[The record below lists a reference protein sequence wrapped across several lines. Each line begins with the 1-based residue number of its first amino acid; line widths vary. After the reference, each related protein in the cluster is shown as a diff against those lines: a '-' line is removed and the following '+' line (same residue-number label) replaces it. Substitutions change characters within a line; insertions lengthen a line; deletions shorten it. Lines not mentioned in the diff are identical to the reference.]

1 MVNVMVKITNKMV
14 TKTLQGC
21 SYTEFWVSPANWQKA
36 TKKDLS
42 KDWFV
47 ECVFFDPRYEKK
59 YPKGFSFRKKANK
72 PQTIEE
78 RKALISFFLKS
89 IPQQFNDGYNPI
101 TKKYMNLRNE
111 GLYPDLLFIE
121 AYRRALE
128 IKSGTKSHLY
138 NIKRAIDRLEE
149 ASEALGMQYIKIKD
163 LRRVDLK
170 RMLDYLK
177 LTDKYY
183 NKFVIYFSSLYRE
196 LIEYECCESNITR
209 DIYPKKTFKEPRL
222 VLEKNELDRVRKHLE
237 EIHPDFYRYMMIFLY
252 SGARNT
258 ELFRLQR
265 KDVDLDKQ
273 EFVIL
278 LEKGGQYKRCTKV
291 ILSPALEYWQDI
303 CSECKSPDDYLFALN
318 FVPSKKMGN
327 KEIVTRFWKRNVKDK
342 LGIEADFYS
351 LKHYMLD
358 NLDSDTAMLLASH
371 TNKNTTA
378 IYQVNK
384 AKKDREMLKQ
394 LKIEI

>member
-1 MVNVMVKITNKMV
+1 MV
-14 TKTLQGC
+14 TKTFEGC

-36 TKKDLS
+36 TKKDLD
-42 KDWFV
+42 KEWYV
-47 ECVFFDPRYEKK
+47 QCVFFDPRFEKK
-59 YPKGFSFRKKANK
+59 YPKGFPYRKKANK

-78 RKALISFFLKS
+78 RKAMISFLLKN
-89 IPQQFNDGYNPI
+89 IPKQLNDGYNPI
-101 TKKYMNLRNE
+101 IKKYMHLQKE
-111 GLYPDLLFIE
+111 GLYPDLHFIE
-121 AYRRALE
+121 AFRRALE
-128 IKSGTKSHLY
+128 IKTGTKSHLY
-138 NIKRAIDRLEE
+138 NIKCAIDRLEK
-149 ASEALGMQYIKIKD
+149 ASEVLEMQNIKVKD

-170 RMLDYLK
+170 RMLDWLQ
-177 LTDKYY
+177 LPDKYY
-183 NKFVIYFSSLYRE
+183 NRFVIYFSSLYRE

-222 VLEKNELDRVRKHLE
+222 VLEKSELDKVKEHLE
-237 EIHPDFYRYMMIFLY
+237 EHYPDFYRYMMIFLY

-291 ILSPALEYWQDI
+291 ILGPALEYWQDV

-318 FVPSKKMGN
+318 FVPSKKMGHT
-327 KEIVTRFWKRNVKDK
+327 EIVTRFWKRNVKDK
-342 LGIEADFYS
+342 LGVDADFYA

-384 AKKDREMLKQ
+384 AKKEREMLKQ

>member
-1 MVNVMVKITNKMV
+1 MITN
-14 TKTLQGC
+14 TIQGC
-21 SYTEFWVSPANWQKA
+21 SYTELWVSPANWQKA
-36 TKKDLS
+36 TKKDLD
-42 KDWFV
+42 KDWYV
-47 ECVFFDPRYEKK
+47 QCIFFDPRYEKK
-59 YPKGFSFRKKANK
+59 YPKGFPYRKKANK

-78 RKALISFFLKS
+78 RKALISFLLKN
-89 IPQQFNDGYNPI
+89 IPQQFNNGYNPI
-101 TKKYMNLRNE
+101 TKKYMNLRDE

-121 AYRRALE
+121 AFKRALE

-138 NIKRAIDRLEE
+138 NIKRAIERLEE

-170 RMLDYLK
+170 IMLDYLQ
-177 LTDKYY
+177 LPDKYY
-183 NKFVIYFSSLYRE
+183 NKFVIYLSSLYRV

-222 VLEKNELDRVRKHLE
+222 VLEKNELDRIKELLE
-237 EIHPDFYRYMMIFLY
+237 ETHPEFYRYMMIFLY

-291 ILSPALEYWQDI
+291 ILTPALEYWKEV
-303 CSECKSPDDYLFALN
+303 CEECQSPDDYLFALN
-318 FVPSKKMGN
+318 FVPSKKMGHT
-327 KEIVTRFWKRNVKDK
+327 EIVTRFWKRNVKDK
-342 LGIEADFYS
+342 LGIEADFYA

>member
-1 MVNVMVKITNKMV
+1 MITN
-14 TKTLQGC
+14 TIQGC
-21 SYTEFWVSPANWQKA
+21 SYTELWVSPANWQKA
-36 TKKDLS
+36 TKKDLD
-42 KDWFV
+42 KDWYV
-47 ECVFFDPRYEKK
+47 QCIFFDPRYEKK
-59 YPKGFSFRKKANK
+59 YPKGFPYRKKANK

-78 RKALISFFLKS
+78 RKALISFLLKN
-89 IPQQFNDGYNPI
+89 IPQQFNNGYNPI
-101 TKKYMNLRNE
+101 TKKYMNLRDE
-111 GLYPDLLFIE
+111 GLYPDLIFIE
-121 AYRRALE
+121 AFKRALE

-138 NIKRAIDRLEE
+138 NMKRAIERLEE

-170 RMLDYLK
+170 RMLDWLQ
-177 LTDKYY
+177 LPDKYY
-183 NKFVIYFSSLYRE
+183 NRFVIYFSSLYRE

-222 VLEKNELDRVRKHLE
+222 VLEKNELDKIREHLE
-237 EIHPDFYRYMMIFLY
+237 ETHPEFYRYMMIFLY

-291 ILSPALEYWQDI
+291 ILTPALEYWKEV
-303 CSECKSPDDYLFALN
+303 CEECQSPDDYLFALN

-327 KEIVTRFWKRNVKDK
+327 TEIVTRFWKRNVKDK
-342 LGIEADFYS
+342 LGVDADFYA

>member
-1 MVNVMVKITNKMV
+1 MITN
-14 TKTLQGC
+14 TIQGC
-21 SYTEFWVSPANWQKA
+21 SYTELWVSPANWQKA
-36 TKKDLS
+36 TKKDLD
-42 KDWFV
+42 KDWYV
-47 ECVFFDPRYEKK
+47 QCIFFDPRYEKK
-59 YPKGFSFRKKANK
+59 YPKGFPYRKKANK

-78 RKALISFFLKS
+78 RKALISFLLKN
-89 IPQQFNDGYNPI
+89 ILQQFNNGYNPI
-101 TKKYMNLRNE
+101 TKKYMNLRDE

-121 AYRRALE
+121 AFKRALE
-128 IKSGTKSHLY
+128 IKSGAKSHLY
-138 NIKRAIDRLEE
+138 NIKRAIERLEE
-149 ASEALGMQYIKIKD
+149 ASEALGMQYIKVKD

-170 RMLDYLK
+170 IMLDYLQ
-177 LTDKYY
+177 LPDKYY
-183 NKFVIYFSSLYRE
+183 NKFVIYFSSLYRV

-222 VLEKNELDRVRKHLE
+222 VLEKNELDKIKELLE
-237 EIHPDFYRYMMIFLY
+237 ETHPEFYRYMMIFLY

-291 ILSPALEYWQDI
+291 ILTPALEYWKEV
-303 CSECKSPDDYLFALN
+303 CEECQSPDDYLFALN
-318 FVPSKKMGN
+318 FVPSKKMGHT
-327 KEIVTRFWKRNVKDK
+327 EIVTRFWKRNVKDK
-342 LGIEADFYS
+342 LGIEADFYA

>member
-1 MVNVMVKITNKMV
+1 MVNVMVKITNKMI

-78 RKALISFFLKS
+78 RKALISLFLKS

-138 NIKRAIDRLEE
+138 NIKCAIDRLEK

-170 RMLDYLK
+170 RMLDYLQ

-183 NKFVIYFSSLYRE
+183 NKFVIYISSLYRE

-222 VLEKNELDRVRKHLE
+222 VLEKNELDRVREYLE
-237 EIHPDFYRYMMIFLY
+237 EAHPDFYRYMMIFLY

-291 ILSPALEYWQDI
+291 ILGPALEYWQDV
-303 CSECKSPDDYLFALN
+303 CNECKSPDDYLFALN
-318 FVPSKKMGN
+318 FVPSKKMGH

>member
-1 MVNVMVKITNKMV
+1 MITN
-14 TKTLQGC
+14 TIQGC
-21 SYTEFWVSPANWQKA
+21 SYTELWVSPANWQKA
-36 TKKDLS
+36 TKKDLD
-42 KDWFV
+42 KDWYV
-47 ECVFFDPRYEKK
+47 QCIFFDPRYEKK
-59 YPKGFSFRKKANK
+59 YPKGFPYRKKANK

-78 RKALISFFLKS
+78 RKALISFLLKN
-89 IPQQFNDGYNPI
+89 IPQQFNNGYNPI
-101 TKKYMNLRNE
+101 TKKYMNLRDE
-111 GLYPDLLFIE
+111 GLYPDLIFIE
-121 AYRRALE
+121 AFKRALE

-138 NIKRAIDRLEE
+138 NIKRAIERLEE
-149 ASEALGMQYIKIKD
+149 ASEALGMQYIKVKD

-170 RMLDYLK
+170 IMLDYLQ
-177 LTDKYY
+177 LPDKYY
-183 NKFVIYFSSLYRE
+183 NKFVIYFSSLYRV

-222 VLEKNELDRVRKHLE
+222 VLEKNELDKIKELLE
-237 EIHPDFYRYMMIFLY
+237 ETHPEFYRYMMIFLY

-291 ILSPALEYWQDI
+291 ILTPALEYWKEV
-303 CSECKSPDDYLFALN
+303 CEECQSPDDYLFSLN
-318 FVPSKKMGN
+318 FVPSKKMGHT
-327 KEIVTRFWKRNVKDK
+327 EIVTRFWKRKVKDK
-342 LGIEADFYS
+342 LGIEADFYA

>member
-1 MVNVMVKITNKMV
+1 MITN
-14 TKTLQGC
+14 TIQGC
-21 SYTEFWVSPANWQKA
+21 SYTELWVSPANWQKA
-36 TKKDLS
+36 TKKDLD
-42 KDWFV
+42 KDWYV
-47 ECVFFDPRYEKK
+47 QCIFFDPRYEKK
-59 YPKGFSFRKKANK
+59 YPKGFPYRKKANK

-78 RKALISFFLKS
+78 RKALISFLLKN
-89 IPQQFNDGYNPI
+89 IPQQFNNGYNPI
-101 TKKYMNLRNE
+101 TKKYMNLRDE
-111 GLYPDLLFIE
+111 GLYSDLLFIE
-121 AYRRALE
+121 AFKRALE

-138 NIKRAIDRLEE
+138 NIKRAIERLEE
-149 ASEALGMQYIKIKD
+149 ASEALGMQYIKVKD

-170 RMLDYLK
+170 IMLDYLQ
-177 LTDKYY
+177 LPDKYY
-183 NKFVIYFSSLYRE
+183 NKFVIYFSSLYRV

-222 VLEKNELDRVRKHLE
+222 VLEKNELDKIKELLE
-237 EIHPDFYRYMMIFLY
+237 ETHPEFYRYMMIFLY

-291 ILSPALEYWQDI
+291 ILTPALEYWKEV
-303 CSECKSPDDYLFALN
+303 CEECQSPDDYLFSLN
-318 FVPSKKMGN
+318 FVPSKKMGHT
-327 KEIVTRFWKRNVKDK
+327 EIVTRFWKRKVKDK
-342 LGIEADFYS
+342 LGIEADFYA

>member
-1 MVNVMVKITNKMV
+1 MITN
-14 TKTLQGC
+14 TIQGC
-21 SYTEFWVSPANWQKA
+21 SYTELWVSPANWQKA
-36 TKKDLS
+36 TKKDLD
-42 KDWFV
+42 KDWYV
-47 ECVFFDPRYEKK
+47 QCIFFDPRYEKK
-59 YPKGFSFRKKANK
+59 YPKGFPYRKKANK

-78 RKALISFFLKS
+78 RKALISFLLKN
-89 IPQQFNDGYNPI
+89 IPQQFNNGYNPI
-101 TKKYMNLRNE
+101 TKKYMNLRDE

-121 AYRRALE
+121 AFKRALE
-128 IKSGTKSHLY
+128 IKSGAKSHLY
-138 NIKRAIDRLEE
+138 NIKRAIERLEE

-170 RMLDYLK
+170 IMLDYLQ
-177 LTDKYY
+177 LPDKYY
-183 NKFVIYFSSLYRE
+183 NKFVIYFSSLYRV

-222 VLEKNELDRVRKHLE
+222 VLEKNELDKIKELLE
-237 EIHPDFYRYMMIFLY
+237 ETYPEFYRYMMIFLY

-291 ILSPALEYWQDI
+291 ILTPALEYWKEV
-303 CSECKSPDDYLFALN
+303 CEECQSPDDYLFSLN
-318 FVPSKKMGN
+318 FVPSKKMGHT
-327 KEIVTRFWKRNVKDK
+327 EIVTRFWKRNVKDK
-342 LGIEADFYS
+342 LGIEADFYA

>member
-1 MVNVMVKITNKMV
+1 MITN
-14 TKTLQGC
+14 TIQGC
-21 SYTEFWVSPANWQKA
+21 SYTELWVSPANWQKA
-36 TKKDLS
+36 TKKDLD
-42 KDWFV
+42 KDWYV
-47 ECVFFDPRYEKK
+47 QCIFFDPRYEKK
-59 YPKGFSFRKKANK
+59 YPKGFPYRKKANK

-78 RKALISFFLKS
+78 RKALISFLLKN
-89 IPQQFNDGYNPI
+89 IPQQFNNGYNPI
-101 TKKYMNLRNE
+101 TKKYMNLRDE

-121 AYRRALE
+121 AFKRALE

-138 NIKRAIDRLEE
+138 NIKRAIERLEK
-149 ASEALGMQYIKIKD
+149 ASEALGMQYIKVKD

-170 RMLDYLK
+170 IMLDYLQ
-177 LTDKYY
+177 LPDKYY
-183 NKFVIYFSSLYRE
+183 NKFVIYFSSLYRV

-222 VLEKNELDRVRKHLE
+222 VLEKNELDKIKELLE
-237 EIHPDFYRYMMIFLY
+237 ETHPEFYRYMMIFLY

-291 ILSPALEYWQDI
+291 ILTPALEYWKEV
-303 CSECKSPDDYLFALN
+303 CEECQSPDDYLFALN
-318 FVPSKKMGN
+318 FVPSKKMGHT
-327 KEIVTRFWKRNVKDK
+327 EIVTRFWKRNVKDK
-342 LGIEADFYS
+342 LGIEADFYA

>member
-170 RMLDYLK
+170 RMLDYLQ

-222 VLEKNELDRVRKHLE
+222 VLEKNELDRVREHLE
-237 EIHPDFYRYMMIFLY
+237 ETHPDFYRYMMIFLY

-291 ILSPALEYWQDI
+291 ILGPALEYWQDV

-358 NLDSDTAMLLASH
+358 NLDSDTAMLFASH

>member
-1 MVNVMVKITNKMV
+1 MV
-14 TKTLQGC
+14 TKTFEGC

-36 TKKDLS
+36 TKKDLD
-42 KDWFV
+42 KEWYV
-47 ECVFFDPRYEKK
+47 QCTFFDPRYEKK
-59 YPKGFSFRKKANK
+59 YPKGFPYRKKANR
-72 PQTIEE
+72 PNTIEE
-78 RKALISFFLKS
+78 RKAMISFLLKN
-89 IPQQFNDGYNPI
+89 IPKQLNDGYNPI
-101 TKKYMNLRNE
+101 IKKYMHLQKE
-111 GLYPDLLFIE
+111 GLYPDLHFIE
-121 AYRRALE
+121 AFRRALE
-128 IKSGTKSHLY
+128 IKTGTKSHLY
-138 NIKRAIDRLEE
+138 NIKCAIDRLEK
-149 ASEALGMQYIKIKD
+149 ASEVLEMQNIKVKD

-170 RMLDYLK
+170 RMLDWLQ
-177 LTDKYY
+177 LPDKYY
-183 NKFVIYFSSLYRE
+183 NRFVIYFSSLYRE
-196 LIEYECCESNITR
+196 LIEYECCEFNITR

-222 VLEKNELDRVRKHLE
+222 VLKKNELDKVKEHLE
-237 EIHPDFYRYMMIFLY
+237 EHYPDFYRYMMIFLY

-291 ILSPALEYWQDI
+291 ILSPALEYWREV
-303 CSECKSPDDYLFALN
+303 CEECQSPDDYLFSLN
-318 FVPSKKMGN
+318 FVPSKKMGHT
-327 KEIVTRFWKRNVKDK
+327 EIVTRFWKRNVKDK
-342 LGIEADFYS
+342 LGVDADFYA

-384 AKKDREMLKQ
+384 AKKEREMLKQ

>member
-78 RKALISFFLKS
+78 RKALISLFLKS

-101 TKKYMNLRNE
+101 TKKYMAIRDE

-121 AYRRALE
+121 AFRRALE

-138 NIKRAIDRLEE
+138 NIKRAIERLEK

-170 RMLDYLK
+170 RMLDYLQ

-222 VLEKNELDRVRKHLE
+222 VLEKNELDRVREHLE
-237 EIHPDFYRYMMIFLY
+237 EAYPDFYRYMMIFLY

-291 ILSPALEYWQDI
+291 ILSPALEYWREV
-303 CSECKSPDDYLFALN
+303 CEECKSPDDYLFALN

>member
-1 MVNVMVKITNKMV
+1 MV

-59 YPKGFSFRKKANK
+59 YPKGFSFRNK

-78 RKALISFFLKS
+78 RKALISLFLKS

-101 TKKYMNLRNE
+101 TKKYMVLRDE

-138 NIKRAIDRLEE
+138 NIKRAIERLEK

-170 RMLDYLK
+170 RMLDYLQ

-222 VLEKNELDRVRKHLE
+222 VLEKNELDRVREHLE
-237 EIHPDFYRYMMIFLY
+237 EAYPDFYRYMMIFLY

-291 ILSPALEYWQDI
+291 ILGPALEYWREV
-303 CSECKSPDDYLFALN
+303 CEECKSPDDYLFALN

>member
-1 MVNVMVKITNKMV
+1 MITN
-14 TKTLQGC
+14 TIQGC
-21 SYTEFWVSPANWQKA
+21 SYTELWVSPANWQKA
-36 TKKDLS
+36 TKKDLD
-42 KDWFV
+42 KDWYV
-47 ECVFFDPRYEKK
+47 QCIFFDPRYEKK
-59 YPKGFSFRKKANK
+59 YPKGFPYRKKANK

-78 RKALISFFLKS
+78 RKALISFLLKN
-89 IPQQFNDGYNPI
+89 IPQQFNNGYNPI
-101 TKKYMNLRNE
+101 TKKYMNLRDE
-111 GLYPDLLFIE
+111 GLYPDLIFIE
-121 AYRRALE
+121 AFKRALE

-138 NIKRAIDRLEE
+138 NMKRAIERLEE

-170 RMLDYLK
+170 RMLDWLQ
-177 LTDKYY
+177 LPDKYY
-183 NKFVIYFSSLYRE
+183 NRFVIYFSSLYRE

-222 VLEKNELDRVRKHLE
+222 VLEKNELDKIREHLE
-237 EIHPDFYRYMMIFLY
+237 ETHPEFYRYMMIFLY

-291 ILSPALEYWQDI
+291 ILTPALEYWKEV
-303 CSECKSPDDYLFALN
+303 CEECQSPDDYLFALN

-327 KEIVTRFWKRNVKDK
+327 TEIVTRFWKRNVKDK
-342 LGIEADFYS
+342 LGIEADFYA

>member
-1 MVNVMVKITNKMV
+1 MV
-14 TKTLQGC
+14 TKTLDGC
-21 SYTEFWVSPANWQKA
+21 SYSELWVSPANWQKA
-36 TKKDLS
+36 TKKDLD
-42 KDWFV
+42 KDWYV
-47 ECVFFDPRYEKK
+47 QCIFFDPRYGKK
-59 YPKGFSFRKKANK
+59 YPKGFPYRKKANK

-78 RKALISFFLKS
+78 RKALISFLLKN
-89 IPQQFNDGYNPI
+89 IPQQFNNGYNPI
-101 TKKYMNLRNE
+101 TKKYMNLRDE

-121 AYRRALE
+121 AFKRALE

-138 NIKRAIDRLEE
+138 NIKRAIERLEE
-149 ASEALGMQYIKIKD
+149 ASEALGMQYIKVKD

-170 RMLDYLK
+170 RMLDWLQ
-177 LTDKYY
+177 LPDKYY
-183 NKFVIYFSSLYRE
+183 NRFVIYFSSLYRE
-196 LIEYECCESNITR
+196 LIEYECCEANITR

-222 VLEKNELDRVRKHLE
+222 VLEKNELDKIREHLE
-237 EIHPDFYRYMMIFLY
+237 ETHPEFYRYMMIFLY

-291 ILSPALEYWQDI
+291 ILNPALEYWKEV
-303 CSECKSPDDYLFALN
+303 CEECQSPDDYLFALN
-318 FVPSKKMGN
+318 FVPSKKMGHT
-327 KEIVTRFWKRNVKDK
+327 EIVTRFWKRNVKDK
-342 LGIEADFYS
+342 LGIEADFYA

>member
-1 MVNVMVKITNKMV
+1 
-14 TKTLQGC
+14 
-21 SYTEFWVSPANWQKA
+21 
-36 TKKDLS
+36 
-42 KDWFV
+42 
-47 ECVFFDPRYEKK
+47 
-59 YPKGFSFRKKANK
+59 
-72 PQTIEE
+72 
-78 RKALISFFLKS
+78 
-89 IPQQFNDGYNPI
+89 
-101 TKKYMNLRNE
+101 MNLRDE

-121 AYRRALE
+121 AFKRALE

-138 NIKRAIDRLEE
+138 NIKRAIERLEE
-149 ASEALGMQYIKIKD
+149 ASESLGMQYIKVKD

-170 RMLDYLK
+170 IMLDYLQ
-177 LTDKYY
+177 LPDKYY
-183 NKFVIYFSSLYRE
+183 NKFVIYFSSLYRV

-222 VLEKNELDRVRKHLE
+222 VLEKNELDKIKELLE
-237 EIHPDFYRYMMIFLY
+237 ETHPEFYRYMMIFLY

-291 ILSPALEYWQDI
+291 ILTPALEYWKEV
-303 CSECKSPDDYLFALN
+303 CEECQSPDDYLFALN
-318 FVPSKKMGN
+318 FVPSKKMGHT
-327 KEIVTRFWKRNVKDK
+327 EIVTRFWKRNVKDK
-342 LGIEADFYS
+342 LGIEADFYA

-378 IYQVNK
+378 IYQINK

>member
-170 RMLDYLK
+170 RMLDYLQ

-222 VLEKNELDRVRKHLE
+222 VLEKNELDRVREHLE
-237 EIHPDFYRYMMIFLY
+237 EAYPNFYRYMMIFLY

-291 ILSPALEYWQDI
+291 ILGPALEYWREV
-303 CSECKSPDDYLFALN
+303 CEECKSPDDYLFALN

>member
-1 MVNVMVKITNKMV
+1 MITN
-14 TKTLQGC
+14 TIQGC
-21 SYTEFWVSPANWQKA
+21 SYTELWVSPANWQKA
-36 TKKDLS
+36 TKKDLD
-42 KDWFV
+42 KDWYV
-47 ECVFFDPRYEKK
+47 QCIFFDPRYGKK
-59 YPKGFSFRKKANK
+59 YPKGFPYRKKANK

-78 RKALISFFLKS
+78 RKALISFLLKN
-89 IPQQFNDGYNPI
+89 IPQQFNNGYNPI
-101 TKKYMNLRNE
+101 TKKYMNLRDE

-121 AYRRALE
+121 AFKRALE
-128 IKSGTKSHLY
+128 IKSGAKSHLY
-138 NIKRAIDRLEE
+138 NIKRAIERLEE
-149 ASEALGMQYIKIKD
+149 ASEALGMQYIKVKD

-170 RMLDYLK
+170 IMLDYLQ
-177 LTDKYY
+177 LPDKYY
-183 NKFVIYFSSLYRE
+183 NKFVIYFSSLYRV

-222 VLEKNELDRVRKHLE
+222 VLEKNELDKIKELLE
-237 EIHPDFYRYMMIFLY
+237 ETHPEFYRYMMIFLY

-291 ILSPALEYWQDI
+291 ILTPALEYWKEV
-303 CSECKSPDDYLFALN
+303 CEECQSPDDYLFALN
-318 FVPSKKMGN
+318 FVPSKKMGHT
-327 KEIVTRFWKRNVKDK
+327 EIVTRFWKRNVKDK
-342 LGIEADFYS
+342 LGIEADFYA

>member
-1 MVNVMVKITNKMV
+1 MITN
-14 TKTLQGC
+14 TIQGC
-21 SYTEFWVSPANWQKA
+21 SYTELWVSPANWQKA
-36 TKKDLS
+36 TKKDLD
-42 KDWFV
+42 KDWYV
-47 ECVFFDPRYEKK
+47 QCIFFDPRYEKK
-59 YPKGFSFRKKANK
+59 YPKGFPYRKKANK

-78 RKALISFFLKS
+78 RKALISFLLKN
-89 IPQQFNDGYNPI
+89 IPQQFNNGYNPI
-101 TKKYMNLRNE
+101 TKKYMNLRDE

-121 AYRRALE
+121 AFKRALE
-128 IKSGTKSHLY
+128 IKSGAKSHLY
-138 NIKRAIDRLEE
+138 NIKRAIERLEE
-149 ASEALGMQYIKIKD
+149 ASEALGMQYIKVKD

-170 RMLDYLK
+170 IMLDYLQ
-177 LTDKYY
+177 LPDKYY
-183 NKFVIYFSSLYRE
+183 NKFVIYFSSLYRV

-222 VLEKNELDRVRKHLE
+222 VLEKNELDKIKELLE
-237 EIHPDFYRYMMIFLY
+237 ETHPEFYRYMMIFLY

-291 ILSPALEYWQDI
+291 ILTPALEYWKEV
-303 CSECKSPDDYLFALN
+303 CEECQSPDDYLFSLN
-318 FVPSKKMGN
+318 FVPSKKMGHT
-327 KEIVTRFWKRNVKDK
+327 EIVTRFWKRKVKDK
-342 LGIEADFYS
+342 LGIEADFYA

>member
-1 MVNVMVKITNKMV
+1 MITN
-14 TKTLQGC
+14 TIQGC
-21 SYTEFWVSPANWQKA
+21 SYTELWVSPANWQKA
-36 TKKDLS
+36 TKKDLD
-42 KDWFV
+42 KDWYV
-47 ECVFFDPRYEKK
+47 QCIFFDPRYEKK
-59 YPKGFSFRKKANK
+59 YPKGFPYRKKANK

-78 RKALISFFLKS
+78 RRALISFLLKN
-89 IPQQFNDGYNPI
+89 IPQQFNNGYNPI
-101 TKKYMNLRNE
+101 TKKYMNLRDE

-121 AYRRALE
+121 AFKRALE

-138 NIKRAIDRLEE
+138 NIKRAIERLEE
-149 ASEALGMQYIKIKD
+149 ASEALGMQYIKVKD

-170 RMLDYLK
+170 IMLDYLQ
-177 LTDKYY
+177 LPDKYY
-183 NKFVIYFSSLYRE
+183 NKFVIYFSSLYRV

-222 VLEKNELDRVRKHLE
+222 VLEKNELDKIKELLE
-237 EIHPDFYRYMMIFLY
+237 ETHPEFYRYMMIFLY

-291 ILSPALEYWQDI
+291 ILTPALEYWKEV
-303 CSECKSPDDYLFALN
+303 CEECQSPDDYLFALN
-318 FVPSKKMGN
+318 FVPSKKMGHT
-327 KEIVTRFWKRNVKDK
+327 EIVTRFWKRNVKDK
-342 LGIEADFYS
+342 LGIEADFYA

>member
-1 MVNVMVKITNKMV
+1 MV
-14 TKTLQGC
+14 TKTFEGC

-36 TKKDLS
+36 TKKDLD
-42 KDWFV
+42 KEWYV
-47 ECVFFDPRYEKK
+47 QCTFFDPRYEKK
-59 YPKGFSFRKKANK
+59 YPKGFPYRKKANR
-72 PQTIEE
+72 PNTIEE
-78 RKALISFFLKS
+78 RKEMISFLLKN
-89 IPQQFNDGYNPI
+89 IPKQLNDGYNPI
-101 TKKYMNLRNE
+101 IKKYMHLQKE
-111 GLYPDLLFIE
+111 GLYPDLHFIE

-170 RMLDYLK
+170 RMLDWLQ
-177 LTDKYY
+177 LPDKYY
-183 NKFVIYFSSLYRE
+183 NRFVIYFSSLYRE

-209 DIYPKKTFKEPRL
+209 DIYPKKTFKEPRI
-222 VLEKNELDRVRKHLE
+222 VLEKNELDKVKEHLE
-237 EIHPDFYRYMMIFLY
+237 EHYPDFYRYMMIFLY

-291 ILSPALEYWQDI
+291 ILSPALEYW
-303 CSECKSPDDYLFALN
+303 CEVCEECQSPDDYLFSLN
-318 FVPSKKMGN
+318 FVPSKKMGHT
-327 KEIVTRFWKRNVKDK
+327 EIVTRFWKRNVKDK
-342 LGIEADFYS
+342 LGVDADFYA

-384 AKKDREMLKQ
+384 AKKEREMLKQ

>member
-1 MVNVMVKITNKMV
+1 MITN
-14 TKTLQGC
+14 TIQGC
-21 SYTEFWVSPANWQKA
+21 SYTKLWVSPANWQKA
-36 TKKDLS
+36 TKKDLD
-42 KDWFV
+42 KDWYV
-47 ECVFFDPRYEKK
+47 QCIFFDPRYEKK
-59 YPKGFSFRKKANK
+59 YPKGFPYRKKANK

-78 RKALISFFLKS
+78 RKALISFLLKN
-89 IPQQFNDGYNPI
+89 IPQQFNNGYNPI
-101 TKKYMNLRNE
+101 TKKYMNLRDE
-111 GLYPDLLFIE
+111 GLYPDLIFIE
-121 AYRRALE
+121 AFKRALE

-138 NIKRAIDRLEE
+138 NIKRAIERLEE

-170 RMLDYLK
+170 RMLDWLQ
-177 LTDKYY
+177 LPDKYY
-183 NKFVIYFSSLYRE
+183 NRFVIYFSSLYRE

-222 VLEKNELDRVRKHLE
+222 VLEKNELDKIREHLE
-237 EIHPDFYRYMMIFLY
+237 ETHPEFYRYMMIFLY

-291 ILSPALEYWQDI
+291 ILSPSLEYWREV
-303 CSECKSPDDYLFALN
+303 CEECQSPDDYLFSLN
-318 FVPSKKMGN
+318 FVPSKKMGHT
-327 KEIVTRFWKRNVKDK
+327 EIVTRFWKRNVKDK
-342 LGIEADFYS
+342 LGIEADFYA

>member
-1 MVNVMVKITNKMV
+1 MITN
-14 TKTLQGC
+14 TIQGC
-21 SYTEFWVSPANWQKA
+21 SYTELWVSPANWQKA
-36 TKKDLS
+36 TKKDLD
-42 KDWFV
+42 KDWYV
-47 ECVFFDPRYEKK
+47 QCIFFDPRYEKK
-59 YPKGFSFRKKANK
+59 YPKGFPYRKKANK

-78 RKALISFFLKS
+78 RKALISFLLKN
-89 IPQQFNDGYNPI
+89 IPQQFNNGYNPI
-101 TKKYMNLRNE
+101 TKKYMNLRDE

-121 AYRRALE
+121 AFKRALE

-138 NIKRAIDRLEE
+138 NIKRAIERLEE
-149 ASEALGMQYIKIKD
+149 ASEALGMQYIKVKD

-170 RMLDYLK
+170 IMLDYLQ
-177 LTDKYY
+177 LPDKYY
-183 NKFVIYFSSLYRE
+183 NKFVIYFSSLYRV

-222 VLEKNELDRVRKHLE
+222 VLEKNELDKIKELLE
-237 EIHPDFYRYMMIFLY
+237 ETHPEFYRYMMIFLY

-291 ILSPALEYWQDI
+291 ILTPALEYWKEV
-303 CSECKSPDDYLFALN
+303 CEECQSPDDYLFALN
-318 FVPSKKMGN
+318 FVPSKKMGHT
-327 KEIVTRFWKRNVKDK
+327 EIVTRFWKRNVKDK
-342 LGIEADFYS
+342 LGIEADFYA

-378 IYQVNK
+378 IYQINK

>member
-1 MVNVMVKITNKMV
+1 MV

-78 RKALISFFLKS
+78 RKALISLFLKS

-101 TKKYMNLRNE
+101 TKKYMVLRNE

-138 NIKRAIDRLEE
+138 NIKRAIERLEK

-170 RMLDYLK
+170 RMLDYLQ

-222 VLEKNELDRVRKHLE
+222 VLEKKELDRIREHLE
-237 EIHPDFYRYMMIFLY
+237 EAHPDFYRYMMIFLY

-291 ILSPALEYWQDI
+291 ILSPALEYWQDV
-303 CSECKSPDDYLFALN
+303 CNECKSPDDYLFALN

>member
-1 MVNVMVKITNKMV
+1 MITN
-14 TKTLQGC
+14 TIQGC
-21 SYTEFWVSPANWQKA
+21 SYTELWVSPANWQKA
-36 TKKDLS
+36 TKKDLD
-42 KDWFV
+42 KDWYV
-47 ECVFFDPRYEKK
+47 QCIFFDPRYEKK
-59 YPKGFSFRKKANK
+59 YPKGFPYRKKANK

-78 RKALISFFLKS
+78 RKALISFLLKN
-89 IPQQFNDGYNPI
+89 IPQQFNNGYNPI
-101 TKKYMNLRNE
+101 TKKYMNLRDE

-121 AYRRALE
+121 AFKRALE

-138 NIKRAIDRLEE
+138 NIKRAIERLEE
-149 ASEALGMQYIKIKD
+149 ASEALGMQYIKVKD

-170 RMLDYLK
+170 IMLDYLQ
-177 LTDKYY
+177 LPDKYY
-183 NKFVIYFSSLYRE
+183 NKFVIYFSSLYRV

-222 VLEKNELDRVRKHLE
+222 VLEKNELDKIKELLE
-237 EIHPDFYRYMMIFLY
+237 ETHPEFYRYMMIFLY

-291 ILSPALEYWQDI
+291 ILTPALEYWKEV
-303 CSECKSPDDYLFALN
+303 CEECQSPDDYLFALN
-318 FVPSKKMGN
+318 FVPSKKMGHT
-327 KEIVTRFWKRNVKDK
+327 EIVTRFWKRNVKDK
-342 LGIEADFYS
+342 LCIEADFYA

>member
-1 MVNVMVKITNKMV
+1 MITN
-14 TKTLQGC
+14 TIQGC
-21 SYTEFWVSPANWQKA
+21 SYTELWVSPANWQKA
-36 TKKDLS
+36 TKKDLD
-42 KDWFV
+42 KDWYV
-47 ECVFFDPRYEKK
+47 QCIFFDPRYGKK
-59 YPKGFSFRKKANK
+59 YPKGFPYRKKANK

-78 RKALISFFLKS
+78 RKALISFLLKN
-89 IPQQFNDGYNPI
+89 IPQQFNNGYNPI
-101 TKKYMNLRNE
+101 TKKYMNLRDE

-121 AYRRALE
+121 AFKRALE

-138 NIKRAIDRLEE
+138 NIKRAIERLEE

-170 RMLDYLK
+170 IMLDYLQ
-177 LTDKYY
+177 LPDKYY
-183 NKFVIYFSSLYRE
+183 NKFVIYFSSLYRV

-222 VLEKNELDRVRKHLE
+222 VLEKNELDRIKELLE
-237 EIHPDFYRYMMIFLY
+237 KTHPEFYRYMMIFLY

-291 ILSPALEYWQDI
+291 ILTPALEYWREV
-303 CSECKSPDDYLFALN
+303 CEECQSPDDYLFALN
-318 FVPSKKMGN
+318 FVPSKKMGHT
-327 KEIVTRFWKRNVKDK
+327 EIVTRFWKRNVKDK
-342 LGIEADFYS
+342 LGIEADFYA

>member
-1 MVNVMVKITNKMV
+1 MV
-14 TKTLQGC
+14 TKTFEGC

-36 TKKDLS
+36 TKKDLD
-42 KDWFV
+42 KEWYV
-47 ECVFFDPRYEKK
+47 QCTFFDPRYEKK
-59 YPKGFSFRKKANK
+59 YPKGFPYRKKANR
-72 PQTIEE
+72 PNTIEE
-78 RKALISFFLKS
+78 RKEMISFLLKN
-89 IPQQFNDGYNPI
+89 IPKQLNDGYNPI
-101 TKKYMNLRNE
+101 IKKYMHLQKE
-111 GLYPDLLFIE
+111 GLYPDLHFIE
-121 AYRRALE
+121 AFRRALE
-128 IKSGTKSHLY
+128 IKTGTKSHLY
-138 NIKRAIDRLEE
+138 NIKCAIDRLEK
-149 ASEALGMQYIKIKD
+149 ASEVLEMQNIKVKD

-170 RMLDYLK
+170 RMLDWLQ
-177 LTDKYY
+177 LPDKYY
-183 NKFVIYFSSLYRE
+183 NRFVIYFSSLYRE

-222 VLEKNELDRVRKHLE
+222 VLEKNELDKVKEHLE
-237 EIHPDFYRYMMIFLY
+237 EHYPDFYRYMMIFLY

-291 ILSPALEYWQDI
+291 ILSPALEYWKEV
-303 CSECKSPDDYLFALN
+303 CEECQSPDDYLFSLN
-318 FVPSKKMGN
+318 FVPNKKIGHT
-327 KEIVTRFWKRNVKDK
+327 EIVTRFWKRNVKDK
-342 LGIEADFYS
+342 LGVDADFYA

>member
-170 RMLDYLK
+170 RMLDYLQ

-222 VLEKNELDRVRKHLE
+222 VLEKNELDRVREHLE
-237 EIHPDFYRYMMIFLY
+237 ETHPDFYRCMMIFLY

-291 ILSPALEYWQDI
+291 ILSPALEYWREV
-303 CSECKSPDDYLFALN
+303 CEECQGPDDYLFALN

-358 NLDSDTAMLLASH
+358 NLDSDTAMLFASH

-384 AKKDREMLKQ
+384 AQKDREMLKQ

>member
-1 MVNVMVKITNKMV
+1 MITN
-14 TKTLQGC
+14 TIQGC
-21 SYTEFWVSPANWQKA
+21 SYTELWVSPANWQKA
-36 TKKDLS
+36 TKKDLD
-42 KDWFV
+42 KDWYV
-47 ECVFFDPRYEKK
+47 QCIFFDPRYEKK
-59 YPKGFSFRKKANK
+59 YPKGFPYRKKANK

-78 RKALISFFLKS
+78 RKTLISFLLKN
-89 IPQQFNDGYNPI
+89 IPQQFNNGYNPI
-101 TKKYMNLRNE
+101 TKKYMNLRDE

-121 AYRRALE
+121 AFKRALE
-128 IKSGTKSHLY
+128 IKSGAKSHLY
-138 NIKRAIDRLEE
+138 NIKRAIERLEE

-170 RMLDYLK
+170 IMLDYLQ
-177 LTDKYY
+177 LPDKYY
-183 NKFVIYFSSLYRE
+183 NKFVIYFSSLYRV

-222 VLEKNELDRVRKHLE
+222 VLEKNELDRVREHLE
-237 EIHPDFYRYMMIFLY
+237 EEHPDFYRYMMIFLY

-291 ILSPALEYWQDI
+291 ILTPALEYWKEVCEGCQ
-303 CSECKSPDDYLFALN
+303 SPDDYLFSLN
-318 FVPSKKMGN
+318 FVPSKKMGHT
-327 KEIVTRFWKRNVKDK
+327 EIVTRFWKRNVKDK
-342 LGIEADFYS
+342 LNIEADFYA

-378 IYQVNK
+378 IYQINK

>member
-1 MVNVMVKITNKMV
+1 MV
-14 TKTLQGC
+14 TKTFEGC

-36 TKKDLS
+36 TKKDLD
-42 KDWFV
+42 KEWYV
-47 ECVFFDPRYEKK
+47 QCTFFDPRYEKK
-59 YPKGFSFRKKANK
+59 YPKGFPYRKKANR
-72 PQTIEE
+72 PNTIEE
-78 RKALISFFLKS
+78 RKEMISFLLKN
-89 IPQQFNDGYNPI
+89 IPKQLNDGYNPI
-101 TKKYMNLRNE
+101 IRKYMHLQKE
-111 GLYPDLLFIE
+111 GLYPDLHFIE

-138 NIKRAIDRLEE
+138 NIKCAIDRLEK
-149 ASEALGMQYIKIKD
+149 ASEVLEMQNIKVKD

-170 RMLDYLK
+170 RMLDWLQ
-177 LTDKYY
+177 LPDKYY
-183 NKFVIYFSSLYRE
+183 NRFVIYFSSLYRE

-222 VLEKNELDRVRKHLE
+222 VLEKNELDKVKEHLE
-237 EIHPDFYRYMMIFLY
+237 EHYPDFYRYMMIFLY

-291 ILSPALEYWQDI
+291 ILSPALEYWKEV
-303 CSECKSPDDYLFALN
+303 CEECQSPDDYLFSLN
-318 FVPSKKMGN
+318 FVPNKKIGHT
-327 KEIVTRFWKRNVKDK
+327 EIVTRFWKRNVKDK
-342 LGIEADFYS
+342 LGVDADFYA

>member
-1 MVNVMVKITNKMV
+1 MV
-14 TKTLQGC
+14 TKTFEGC

-36 TKKDLS
+36 TKKDLD
-42 KDWFV
+42 KEWYV
-47 ECVFFDPRYEKK
+47 QCTFFDPRYEKK
-59 YPKGFSFRKKANK
+59 YPKGFPYRKKANR
-72 PQTIEE
+72 PNTIEE
-78 RKALISFFLKS
+78 RKAMISFLLKN
-89 IPQQFNDGYNPI
+89 IPKQLNDGYNPI
-101 TKKYMNLRNE
+101 IKKYMHLQKE

-121 AYRRALE
+121 AFRRALE

-138 NIKRAIDRLEE
+138 NIKCAIDRLEK
-149 ASEALGMQYIKIKD
+149 ASEVLEMQNIKVKD

-170 RMLDYLK
+170 RMLDWLQ
-177 LTDKYY
+177 LPDKYY
-183 NKFVIYFSSLYRE
+183 NRFVIYFSSLYRE

-222 VLEKNELDRVRKHLE
+222 VLEKNELDKVKEHLE
-237 EIHPDFYRYMMIFLY
+237 EHYTDFYRYMMIFLY

-291 ILSPALEYWQDI
+291 ILNPALEYWKEV
-303 CSECKSPDDYLFALN
+303 CEECQSPDDYLFSLN
-318 FVPSKKMGN
+318 FVPSKKMGHT
-327 KEIVTRFWKRNVKDK
+327 EIVTRFWKRNVKDK
-342 LGIEADFYS
+342 LGVDADFYA

>member
-1 MVNVMVKITNKMV
+1 MV
-14 TKTLQGC
+14 TKTFEGC
-21 SYTEFWVSPANWQKA
+21 SYTEFWVSPSNWQKA
-36 TKKDLS
+36 TKKDLD
-42 KDWFV
+42 KEWYV
-47 ECVFFDPRYEKK
+47 QCTFFDPRYEKK
-59 YPKGFSFRKKANK
+59 YPKGFPYRKKANR
-72 PQTIEE
+72 PNTIEE
-78 RKALISFFLKS
+78 RKAMISFLLKN
-89 IPQQFNDGYNPI
+89 IPKQLNDGYNPI
-101 TKKYMNLRNE
+101 IKKYMHLQKE
-111 GLYPDLLFIE
+111 GLYPDLHFIE
-121 AYRRALE
+121 AFRRALE
-128 IKSGTKSHLY
+128 IKTGTKSHLY
-138 NIKRAIDRLEE
+138 NIKCAIDRLEK
-149 ASEALGMQYIKIKD
+149 ASEVLEMQNIKIKD

-170 RMLDYLK
+170 RMLDWLQ
-177 LTDKYY
+177 LPDKYY
-183 NKFVIYFSSLYRE
+183 NRFVIYFSSLYRE

-222 VLEKNELDRVRKHLE
+222 VLEKNELDKVKEHLE
-237 EIHPDFYRYMMIFLY
+237 EHYPDFYRYMMIFLY

-291 ILSPALEYWQDI
+291 ILSPALEYWKEV
-303 CSECKSPDDYLFALN
+303 CEECQSPDDYLFSLN
-318 FVPSKKMGN
+318 FVPNKKIGHT
-327 KEIVTRFWKRNVKDK
+327 EIVTRFWKRNVKDK
-342 LGIEADFYS
+342 LGVDADFYA

>member
-78 RKALISFFLKS
+78 RKALISLFLKS

-101 TKKYMNLRNE
+101 TKKYMNLRDE

-121 AYRRALE
+121 AFRRALE

-170 RMLDYLK
+170 RMLDYLQ

-222 VLEKNELDRVRKHLE
+222 VLEKNELDRVREHLE
-237 EIHPDFYRYMMIFLY
+237 ETHPDFYRYMMIFLY

-265 KDVDLDKQ
+265 KDIDLDKQ

-291 ILSPALEYWQDI
+291 ILSPALEYWREV
-303 CSECKSPDDYLFALN
+303 CEECKSPDDYLFALN

>member
-1 MVNVMVKITNKMV
+1 MITN
-14 TKTLQGC
+14 TIQGG
-21 SYTEFWVSPANWQKA
+21 SYTELWVSPANWQKA
-36 TKKDLS
+36 TKKDLD
-42 KDWFV
+42 KDWYV
-47 ECVFFDPRYEKK
+47 QCIFFDPRYEKK
-59 YPKGFSFRKKANK
+59 YPKGFPYRKKANK

-78 RKALISFFLKS
+78 RRALISFLLKN
-89 IPQQFNDGYNPI
+89 IPQQFNNGYNPI
-101 TKKYMNLRNE
+101 TKKYMNLRDE

-121 AYRRALE
+121 AFKRALE

-138 NIKRAIDRLEE
+138 NIKRAIERLEE

-170 RMLDYLK
+170 IMLDYLQ
-177 LTDKYY
+177 LPDKYY
-183 NKFVIYFSSLYRE
+183 NKFVIYFSSLYRV

-222 VLEKNELDRVRKHLE
+222 VLEKNELDKIKELLE
-237 EIHPDFYRYMMIFLY
+237 ETHPEFYRYMMIFLY

-291 ILSPALEYWQDI
+291 ILTPALEYWKEV
-303 CSECKSPDDYLFALN
+303 CEECQSPDDYLFALN

-327 KEIVTRFWKRNVKDK
+327 TEIVTRFWKRNVKDK
-342 LGIEADFYS
+342 LGIEADFYA

-378 IYQVNK
+378 IYQINK

>member
-1 MVNVMVKITNKMV
+1 MITN
-14 TKTLQGC
+14 TIQGC
-21 SYTEFWVSPANWQKA
+21 SYTELWVSPANWQKA
-36 TKKDLS
+36 TKKDLD
-42 KDWFV
+42 KDWYV
-47 ECVFFDPRYEKK
+47 QCIFFDPRYEKK
-59 YPKGFSFRKKANK
+59 YPKGFPYRKKANK

-78 RKALISFFLKS
+78 RRALISFLLKN
-89 IPQQFNDGYNPI
+89 IPQQFNNGYNPI
-101 TKKYMNLRNE
+101 TKKYMNLRDE

-121 AYRRALE
+121 AFKRALE
-128 IKSGTKSHLY
+128 IKSGAKSHLY
-138 NIKRAIDRLEE
+138 NIKRAIERLEE
-149 ASEALGMQYIKIKD
+149 ASEALGMQYIKVKD

-170 RMLDYLK
+170 IMLDYLQ
-177 LTDKYY
+177 LPDKYY
-183 NKFVIYFSSLYRE
+183 NKFVIYFSSLYRV

-222 VLEKNELDRVRKHLE
+222 VLEKNELDKIKELLE
-237 EIHPDFYRYMMIFLY
+237 ETHPEFYRYMMIFLY

-291 ILSPALEYWQDI
+291 ILTPALEYWKEV
-303 CSECKSPDDYLFALN
+303 CEECQSPDDYLFSLN

-327 KEIVTRFWKRNVKDK
+327 TEIVTRFWKRNVKDK
-342 LGIEADFYS
+342 LGIEADFYA

>member
-78 RKALISFFLKS
+78 RKALISLFLKS

-101 TKKYMNLRNE
+101 TKKYMVLRNE

-138 NIKRAIDRLEE
+138 NIKRAIERLEK

-170 RMLDYLK
+170 RMLDYLQ

-222 VLEKNELDRVRKHLE
+222 VLEKKELDRIREHLE
-237 EIHPDFYRYMMIFLY
+237 EAHPDFYRYMMIFLY

-291 ILSPALEYWQDI
+291 ILSPALEYWQDV
-303 CSECKSPDDYLFALN
+303 CNECKSPDDYLFALN

>member
-1 MVNVMVKITNKMV
+1 MITN
-14 TKTLQGC
+14 TIQGC
-21 SYTEFWVSPANWQKA
+21 SYTELWVSPANWQKA
-36 TKKDLS
+36 TKKDLD
-42 KDWFV
+42 KDWYV
-47 ECVFFDPRYEKK
+47 QCIFFDPRYGKK
-59 YPKGFSFRKKANK
+59 YPKGFPYRKKANK

-78 RKALISFFLKS
+78 RKALISFLLKN
-89 IPQQFNDGYNPI
+89 IPQQFNNGYNPI
-101 TKKYMNLRNE
+101 TKKYMNLRDE

-121 AYRRALE
+121 AFKRALE

-138 NIKRAIDRLEE
+138 NIKRAIERLEE

-170 RMLDYLK
+170 IMLDYLQ
-177 LTDKYY
+177 LPDKYY
-183 NKFVIYFSSLYRE
+183 NKFVIYFSSLYRV

-222 VLEKNELDRVRKHLE
+222 VLEKNELDRIKELLE
-237 EIHPDFYRYMMIFLY
+237 KTHPEFYRYMMIFLY

-291 ILSPALEYWQDI
+291 ILTPALEYWKEV
-303 CSECKSPDDYLFALN
+303 CGECQSPDDYLFALN
-318 FVPSKKMGN
+318 FVPSKKMGHT
-327 KEIVTRFWKRNVKDK
+327 EIVTRFWKRHVKDK
-342 LGIEADFYS
+342 LGIEADFYA

>member
-1 MVNVMVKITNKMV
+1 MITN
-14 TKTLQGC
+14 TIQGC
-21 SYTEFWVSPANWQKA
+21 SYTELWVSPANWQKA
-36 TKKDLS
+36 TKKDLD
-42 KDWFV
+42 KDWYV
-47 ECVFFDPRYEKK
+47 QCIFFDPRYGKK
-59 YPKGFSFRKKANK
+59 YPKGFPYRKKANK

-78 RKALISFFLKS
+78 RKALISFLLKN
-89 IPQQFNDGYNPI
+89 IPQQFNNGYNPI
-101 TKKYMNLRNE
+101 TKKYMNLRDE

-121 AYRRALE
+121 AFKRALE
-128 IKSGTKSHLY
+128 IKSGAKSHLY
-138 NIKRAIDRLEE
+138 NIKRAIERLEK
-149 ASEALGMQYIKIKD
+149 ASEALGMQYIKVKD

-170 RMLDYLK
+170 IMLDYLQ
-177 LTDKYY
+177 LPDKYY
-183 NKFVIYFSSLYRE
+183 NKFVIYFSSLYRV

-222 VLEKNELDRVRKHLE
+222 VLEKNELDKIKELLE
-237 EIHPDFYRYMMIFLY
+237 ETHPEFYRYMMIFLY

-291 ILSPALEYWQDI
+291 ILTPALEYWKEV
-303 CSECKSPDDYLFALN
+303 CEECQSPDDYLFALN
-318 FVPSKKMGN
+318 FVPSKKMGHT
-327 KEIVTRFWKRNVKDK
+327 EIVTRFWKRNVKDK
-342 LGIEADFYS
+342 LGIEADFYA

>member
-1 MVNVMVKITNKMV
+1 MV
-14 TKTLQGC
+14 TKTFEGC

-36 TKKDLS
+36 TKKDLD
-42 KDWFV
+42 KEWYV
-47 ECVFFDPRYEKK
+47 QCTFFDPRYEKK
-59 YPKGFSFRKKANK
+59 YPKGFPYRKKANR
-72 PQTIEE
+72 PNTIEE
-78 RKALISFFLKS
+78 RKAMISFLLKN
-89 IPQQFNDGYNPI
+89 IPKQLNDGYNPI
-101 TKKYMNLRNE
+101 IKKYMHLQKE

-121 AYRRALE
+121 AFRRALE

-138 NIKRAIDRLEE
+138 NIKCAIDRLEK
-149 ASEALGMQYIKIKD
+149 ASEVLEMQNIKVKD

-170 RMLDYLK
+170 RMLDCLQ
-177 LTDKYY
+177 LPDKYY
-183 NKFVIYFSSLYRE
+183 NRFVIYFSSLYRE

-222 VLEKNELDRVRKHLE
+222 VLEKNELDKVKEHLE
-237 EIHPDFYRYMMIFLY
+237 EHYPDFYRYMMIFLY

-291 ILSPALEYWQDI
+291 ILSPALEYW
-303 CSECKSPDDYLFALN
+303 CEVCEECQSPDDYLFSLN
-318 FVPSKKMGN
+318 FVPSKKMGHT
-327 KEIVTRFWKRNVKDK
+327 EIVTRFWKRNVKDK
-342 LGIEADFYS
+342 LGVDADFYA